1 MKKTAKKP
9 TSPAN
14 RRLTREHWIAAALD
28 ILIRYGVERVKVL
41 PLAGR
46 LGVTRGSFYWHFKNR
61 KDLLDSLL
69 EFWNRKNTRGIVAQ
83 AARGGSSIVDSV
95 LSVFEIWTN
104 EDKFDPKL
112 DFAVREWARRS
123 TRVRAIVEQADA
135 ERIEALKQMFLRA
148 GTPDAEAF
156 IRARV
161 LYYMQIGYFA
171 PGVRESLE
179 RRIGYVDE
187 YLRAFTGVEPRRE
200 TVNNFARRALRGEF
214 SAPAKRRRRRGKS

>member
-1 MKKTAKKP
+1 MSKTAKKRG
-9 TSPAN
+9 SPAS
-14 RRLTREHWIAAALD
+14 RRLTREHWVATALD
-28 ILIRYGVERVKVL
+28 ILIKYGVERVKVL
-41 PLAGR
+41 PLAGK
-46 LGVTRGSFYWHFKNR
+46 LGVTRGSFYWHFNNR

-69 EFWNRKNTRGIVAQ
+69 EFWDRKNTRGIVEQ
-83 AARGGSSIVDSV
+83 AAHGGSSIIDSV

-104 EDKFDPKL
+104 EDKFDPQL

-135 ERIEALKQMFLRA
+135 ERVEALKRMFLRA

-171 PGVRESLE
+171 PGVRESLD

-187 YLRAFTGVEPRRE
+187 YLRVFTGVEPRRE
-200 TVNNFARRALRGEF
+200 AVNNFTRRALRGEF
-214 SAPAKRRRRRGKS
+214 SAPSKRRRRGGKS

>member
-1 MKKTAKKP
+1 MSKTAKKRG
-9 TSPAN
+9 SPAS
-14 RRLTREHWIAAALD
+14 RRLTREQWVAAALEV
-28 ILIRYGVERVKVL
+28 LISRGVERVKIL

-46 LGVTRGSFYWHFKNR
+46 LGVTRGSFYWHFNNR
-61 KDLLDSLL
+61 RELLDSLL
-69 EFWNRKNTRGIVAQ
+69 EFWDRKNTLGIVEQ
-83 AARGGSSIVDSV
+83 AAQGGSSIIDSV

-123 TRVRAIVEQADA
+123 TRVRAIVERADA
-135 ERIEALKQMFLRA
+135 ERVEALKQMFLRA
-148 GTPDAEAF
+148 GAPDAEAF

-171 PGVRESLE
+171 PGVRESLD

-187 YLRAFTGVEPRRE
+187 YLRVFTGVEPRRE
-200 TVNNFARRALRGEF
+200 AVNDFTRRALRGEF
-214 SAPAKRRRRRGKS
+214 SAPSKRRRRGGKP

>member
-1 MKKTAKKP
+1 MKKSSNKRE
-9 TSPAN
+9 SPAK
-14 RRLTREHWIAAALD
+14 RRLTREQWIAAALEV
-28 ILIRYGVERVKVL
+28 LISRGVERVKVL
-41 PLAGR
+41 PLAGK
-46 LGVTRGSFYWHFKNR
+46 LGVTRGSFYWHFNNR

-69 EFWNRKNTRGIVAQ
+69 EFWNRKNTRGIIEQ
-83 AARGGSSIVDSV
+83 AAQGGSSIIDSV

-123 TRVRAIVEQADA
+123 TRVRTVVEQADA
-135 ERIEALKQMFLRA
+135 ERVEALKQMFLRA
-148 GTPDAEAF
+148 GVPDAEAF

-187 YLRAFTGVEPRRE
+187 YLRVLTGVEPRRE
-200 TVNNFARRALRGEF
+200 TVNNFTRRALRGEF
-214 SAPAKRRRRRGKS
+214 SAPSKRRRRRGKP